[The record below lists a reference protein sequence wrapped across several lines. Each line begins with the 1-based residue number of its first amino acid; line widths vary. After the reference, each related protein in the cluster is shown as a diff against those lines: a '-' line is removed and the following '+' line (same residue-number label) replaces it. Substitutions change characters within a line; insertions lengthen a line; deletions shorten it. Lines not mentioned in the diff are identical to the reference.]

1 MKLATPILVTECVFC
16 SASLNYKNYVIPII
30 QLVAFFH
37 QFYYC
42 DLCFLRI
49 DSSNPR
55 LSTLR
60 ELFFAIRVEDEN
72 TKIQVFLMSSPDWSH
87 NSNLILGVIFP
98 PKNGARF
105 KR

>member
-16 SASLNYKNYVIPII
+16 SASLNYKNYVMPII

-49 DSSNPR
+49 DNSNSR

-60 ELFFAIRVEDEN
+60 ELFFGLRVEEKKHEN
-72 TKIQVFLMSSPDWSH
+72 
-87 NSNLILGVIFP
+87 LGFFDVTT
-98 PKNGARF
+98 GLEL
-105 KR
+105 

>member
-1 MKLATPILVTECVFC
+1 MMKRSRSITNIGVAHFVT
-16 SASLNYKNYVIPII
+16 IPII

-49 DSSNPR
+49 DNSNSR

-60 ELFFAIRVEDEN
+60 GLFFALRVEEKKHEN
-72 TKIQVFLMSSPDWSH
+72 
-87 NSNLILGVIFP
+87 LGFFDVTT
-98 PKNGARF
+98 GLEQ
-105 KR
+105 